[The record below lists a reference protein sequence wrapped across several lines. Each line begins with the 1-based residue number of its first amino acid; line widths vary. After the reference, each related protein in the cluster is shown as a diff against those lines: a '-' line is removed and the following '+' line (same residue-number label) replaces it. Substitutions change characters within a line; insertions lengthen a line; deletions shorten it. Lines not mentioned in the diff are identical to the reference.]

1 MRAPWKRDRSAAHPP
16 RDRPV
21 ADPRVWGRNYRGPRP
36 WIFGALVALLLAACL
51 YLAFAKQLPWSS
63 DGYTLTAAF
72 DNAATLRETAP
83 VRIAGVTVGEV
94 KSVDGTGDG
103 AEVTFTVEE
112 DGQPIHSD
120 AEVEIR
126 PRLFLE
132 GNFFL
137 DLQPG
142 SPSADELDAGD
153 EIPITQTATAV
164 QLDEVL
170 ALLQEPQ
177 RRGLQRLLKGY
188 GTALTYEPTAADD
201 ADQDPSVQG
210 ESGAESL
217 NDAFRYG
224 GPAGR
229 NTAIVSEALLGE
241 RPHDLSGMIA
251 AAGDTFDKL
260 ASREQQLPDLI
271 TNFNI
276 TAGAFAAES
285 GNLSRS
291 IALLDPTLAETE
303 VSLRHLSD
311 ALPPL
316 RALARESRPGIQ
328 ELPETIAAFDPW
340 LDQAGQ
346 LLRDDELGG
355 LSQLLKGAAP
365 GLAETA
371 AASKRLF
378 PITDRVARCTIE
390 NLVPTADTEITA
402 DGFGT
407 GQPNFQEFF
416 YGAVQ
421 LGGSGQGF
429 DGNGSYLRLQPGGG
443 PDLVSAVNPGGP
455 INDTRVFG
463 TTIEPPEGVQPVLPS
478 ATPPFRMDV
487 PCAQNPIP
495 DLNGPAGAAGPPD
508 LVP

>member
-1 MRAPWKRDRSAAHPP
+1 MRAPWQRDSTAKGPP

-21 ADPRVWGRNYRGPRP
+21 ADPRVWGRNYRGPQP
-36 WIFGALVALLLAACL
+36 WIFGAFVALLLAASL

-63 DGYTLTAAF
+63 DGYTVKATF
-72 DNAATLRETAP
+72 ENAATLRETAP
-83 VRIAGVTVGEV
+83 VRIAGITVGEV
-94 KSVDGTGDG
+94 ISVEGTGAG
-103 AEVTFTVEE
+103 AEVTFTVDE
-112 DGQPIHSD
+112 DGQPIHAD
-120 AEVEIR
+120 AEAEIR

-132 GNFFL
+132 GNFFV

-142 SPSADELDAGD
+142 SPGTPELDDGG

-177 RRGLQRLLKGY
+177 RRGLQRLLDGY

-201 ADQDPSVQG
+201 ADQDPSVSG

-224 GPAGR
+224 GAAGR

-251 AAGDTFDKL
+251 AAGDTFDEL
-260 ASREQQLPDLI
+260 ASREQQLPELI
-271 TNFNI
+271 TNFNV
-276 TAGAFAAES
+276 TAGAFATES
-285 GNLSRS
+285 ENLSQS

-316 RALARESRPGIQ
+316 RALAREGRAGIQ
-328 ELPETIAAFDPW
+328 ELPETIDAFDPW

-355 LSQLLKGAAP
+355 LSQLLRGAAP
-365 GLAETA
+365 GLAETSA
-371 AASKRLF
+371 ATKRLF
-378 PITDRVARCTIE
+378 PITDRVSRCTTE
-390 NLVPTADTEITA
+390 NLVPTADTVITA
-402 DGFGT
+402 DGFDT
-407 GQPNFQEFF
+407 NQPNFQEFF

-421 LGGSGQGF
+421 LGGAGQGF
-429 DGNGSYLRLQPGGG
+429 DGNGSYIRLQPGGG
-443 PDLVSAVNPGGP
+443 PELVSATNPGGP

-463 TTIEPPEGVQPVLPS
+463 TTIEAPDGVQPVLPD
-478 ATPPFRMDV
+478 TPPAFRMDV
-487 PCAQNPIP
+487 PCFESPVP